1 MTVVLE
7 DQVRTIAD
15 EIAEKFG
22 GNLAEHYYGAFDK
35 DVSIVDVVRAVIAQY
50 DISNIA
56 RLEPPILTIAPPSTK
71 KRANSEDGKNVFPN
85 HRPRRF

>member
-7 DQVRTIAD
+7 DQVRTIAN

-50 DISNIA
+50 DISNIG
-56 RLEPPILTIAPPSTK
+56 RLEPPSTK